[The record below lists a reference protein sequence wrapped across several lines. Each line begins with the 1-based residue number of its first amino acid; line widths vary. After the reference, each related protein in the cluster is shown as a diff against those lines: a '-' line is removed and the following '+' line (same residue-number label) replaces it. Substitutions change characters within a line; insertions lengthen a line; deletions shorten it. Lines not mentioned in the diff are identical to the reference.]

1 MNKLLLLLVVPFL
14 SVILLADNHKGSIE
28 KNRNS
33 LMDQPNYLMNF
44 KECKETKDGIAGL
57 LSLSETGWEE
67 IEMNPENEEKWLE
80 VVLLSDLIGNYSTVY
95 DVWCK
100 DMINKRVQMRVM
112 AAKKKMKAG
121 KKRSDEK
128 TNKDD

>member
-1 MNKLLLLLVVPFL
+1 
-14 SVILLADNHKGSIE
+14 
-28 KNRNS
+28 
-33 LMDQPNYLMNF
+33 MDHPNYLMSF

-57 LSLSETGWEE
+57 LSLSETVWEE

-100 DMINKRVQMRVM
+100 DMINKRVQMRMM

-121 KKRSDEK
+121 KRRSDEK

>member
-1 MNKLLLLLVVPFL
+1 MNKLLLLVVPFL

-33 LMDQPNYLMNF
+33 LMDHPNYLMNF
-44 KECKETKDGIAGL
+44 NECKETKDGIAGL
-57 LSLSETGWEE
+57 LSLSETVWEE

-100 DMINKRVQMRVM
+100 DMINKRVQMRMM

>member
-1 MNKLLLLLVVPFL
+1 MVFF
-14 SVILLADNHKGSIE
+14 SVTISADNHNKSE
-28 KNRNS
+28 KNVKEKMQNH
-33 LMDQPNYLMNF
+33 PNILLSY
-44 KECKETKDGIAGL
+44 KECKETKDGIGDL
-57 LSLSETGWEE
+57 LQAADSVWKE
-67 IEMNPENEEKWLE
+67 IEMYPENEKKWAE
-80 VVLLSDLIGNYSTVY
+80 ATVLSDLAANYSTVY

-100 DMINKRVQMRVM
+100 DMINKRVQMRMM